1 VLLVVLVVVAVISF
15 VIAAL
20 VIGREARALGATRR
34 RPVYRLE
41 DAVDAVAER
50 LPFETAAQLTHDDVR
65 LLLRWHL
72 NALQFERG
80 AILGDELES
89 DGPPLVVSDRDIVG
103 GLARRARAEGVDIA
117 TIDIVAVVDAH
128 LAYLADLGAIDPV
141 DGSPE
146 GRTPADRPPPG

>member
-1 VLLVVLVVVAVISF
+1 VLLVAALIVVAILSF

-20 VIGREARALGATRR
+20 VVGRESRALGTTRR

-41 DAVDAVAER
+41 DAVDHVADAV
-50 LPFETAAQLTHDDVR
+50 PFETAAQLSHDDVR

-80 AILGDELES
+80 AILGDDLEV

-103 GLARRARAEGVDIA
+103 GLARRARSEGIEVSTPDIG
-117 TIDIVAVVDAH
+117 AVVEAH
-128 LAYLADLGAIDPV
+128 LRYLTVVGAIGPV
-141 DGSPE
+141 ED
-146 GRTPADRPPPG
+146 APGET